1 VLHSIKCLKT
11 KPIWDFAELWF
22 STLGLWTGV
31 LSKKQ
36 RFANGQL
43 PGAPPF
49 TFLIFLY
56 LHNYLP
62 HLASSCLILPLEF
75 FQEIA
80 QFQEIFSGFVA
91 GFARDLKQ
99 IRNLA
104 HVIELTIL
112 MHASKHSCKSFF
124 PAIAEF

>member
-1 VLHSIKCLKT
+1 VVFYSWTLDRCSFQKT
-11 KPIWDFAELWF
+11 AICKWPTSWR
-22 STLGLWTGV
+22 STFHFPHFPLL
-31 LSKKQ
+31 
-36 RFANGQL
+36 AQL
-43 PGAPPF
+43 
-49 TFLIFLY
+49 
-56 LHNYLP
+56 
-62 HLASSCLILPLEF
+62 LASSCLILPLEF